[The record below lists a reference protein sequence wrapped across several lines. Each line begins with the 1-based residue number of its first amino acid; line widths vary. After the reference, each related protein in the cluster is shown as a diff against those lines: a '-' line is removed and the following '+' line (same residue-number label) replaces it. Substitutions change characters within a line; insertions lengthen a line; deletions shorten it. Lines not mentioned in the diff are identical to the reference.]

1 MTFTS
6 PFPKAGHNVFEYT
19 FLQGVSLELAFRQV
33 RRVEDYWP
41 LFKAFAKDEF
51 NLDIPDKPKQGN
63 AEIASAPIETKFV
76 FNYESGVA
84 RLVVGHKGYDSFGV
98 TMTKRIGQLVSFL
111 RDVAGVEDVDKI
123 VLKKSNVFPIGHKDG
138 NFNVKDVFNFVFKSD
153 SVGEIDNAPSGQG
166 EVVKVSKESKVDIG
180 AGASLLFTV
189 GYVIKSRTQ
198 VDLFLELSSEDAP
211 AGGVALDCIF
221 GRISEINDVLDDAFL
236 YMVTNNVTDVMR
248 GGVKNV

>member
-1 MTFTS
+1 
-6 PFPKAGHNVFEYT
+6 
-19 FLQGVSLELAFRQV
+19 
-33 RRVEDYWP
+33 
-41 LFKAFAKDEF
+41 
-51 NLDIPDKPKQGN
+51 
-63 AEIASAPIETKFV
+63 
-76 FNYESGVA
+76 
-84 RLVVGHKGYDSFGV
+84 
-98 TMTKRIGQLVSFL
+98 MTKRIGQLVSFL
-111 RDVAGVEDVDKI
+111 RDVAGVEEVDKI

-211 AGGVALDCIF
+211 AGGVPLGNIPE
-221 GRISEINDVLDDAFL
+221 RISEINGILYDAFL
-236 YMVTNNVTDVMR
+236 YMVTNNVTDVMK